1 MAQTAG
7 TAPQGSNRATRK
19 EWNLRHTRFNVILHA
34 SLGIRDG
41 RPCMY
46 IRDRGKQP
54 LFPPPPPTPHHHSP
68 HPQLACQV
76 LNLEPQACVRC
87 GSICDYTY
95 KASGGASG
103 LRVVLES
110 RRQALGHTCWC
121 QRLYRLVLLLRND
134 STLYKEINS
143 GVGGEINCGA
153 LIC

>member
-1 MAQTAG
+1 
-7 TAPQGSNRATRK
+7 
-19 EWNLRHTRFNVILHA
+19 
-34 SLGIRDG
+34 
-41 RPCMY
+41 MY
-46 IRDRGKQP
+46 IRDRGKP
-54 LFPPPPPTPHHHSP
+54 LPATPPPPSP
-68 HPQLACQV
+68 FNPQLACQV

-143 GVGGEINCGA
+143 GVGGNQQRNINLLKQGSFGER
-153 LIC
+153 LIRSAPLRSDQTRAENNTETSSNTRSSNHSARD

>member
-1 MAQTAG
+1 
-7 TAPQGSNRATRK
+7 
-19 EWNLRHTRFNVILHA
+19 
-34 SLGIRDG
+34 
-41 RPCMY
+41 MY
-46 IRDRGKQP
+46 IRDRGKP
-54 LFPPPPPTPHHHSP
+54 LPATPPPSP
-68 HPQLACQV
+68 FNPQLACQV

-143 GVGGEINCGA
+143 GVGGNQQRNINLLKQGSFGER
-153 LIC
+153 LIRSAPLRSDQTRAENNTETSSNTRSSNHSARD